1 MTPGAELL
9 AQGRALAPSVGVSR
23 FSAAQGVTS
32 EHAYKRRCVEQ
43 GRVMYHAH
51 LGLNTWPATASALA
65 EVTST
70 LAERGHRLDRFGL
83 CLDRGMGLPP
93 GRRALVPKETG
104 PRLADDEWVQ
114 VATAADTQPHL
125 GDFMIGTE
133 ASVENTA
140 RALAAGITTVGNLGQ
155 YLTFSTPGADDAVV
169 TAATVRALGVMAAA
183 RASGAVVHSYL
194 DDGPAMQL
202 SCYGTYLA
210 WAALERYVVEDL
222 AGARLAHCYGGLVPQ
237 PAARA
242 VVGLALRHLH
252 GADAVGSMVYGNT
265 VDYTRDAT
273 RNTAVLAAYL
283 HVDVATQLRAPSGHA
298 VNPVPLTENVRIPS
312 AADVLEVQLL
322 AREVEREARR
332 SGDLFDW
339 AALERQ
345 AAEAADFAVAA
356 SRRMLALL
364 AEDGVDTG
372 DVAALL
378 AALRAVDVVALE
390 RRLGLR
396 PPAGVASWQP
406 WKAATVGALTD
417 DVSAAAPERLVGVR
431 VVLACLDVHDLARDV
446 VRAALVGLG
455 AEVVLLPT
463 DSVPEAVAR
472 AAVAEDACAVVV
484 SSYNGTALT
493 AGRRLVAALGDL
505 GYEGVVVMGG
515 VLNEDRGGELPV
527 DVRDDL
533 VGLGIRCPATLAE
546 VPGIVAAARS
556 R

>member
-1 MTPGAELL
+1 MHGSDLL
-9 AQGRALAPSVGVSR
+9 AQGRALAAPVGVSR
-23 FSAAQGVTS
+23 FLGTRGLRS
-32 EHAYKRRCVEQ
+32 EYEHKRRSMAA

-51 LGLNTWPATASALA
+51 VGLNTWPATAAAL
-65 EVTST
+65 EHVTGG
-70 LAERGHRLDRFGL
+70 LAERGHVLDRFGL

-93 GRRALVPKETG
+93 HRRALVPKETG
-104 PRLADDEWVQ
+104 PRLEDGDWAQ

-133 ASVENTA
+133 ASVENTV
-140 RALAAGITTVGNLGQ
+140 RALAAGVTTIGNLGQ
-155 YLTFSTPGADDAVV
+155 YLAFSTPGADDVAV

-183 RASGAVVHSYL
+183 RPSGAVVHSYL

-202 SCYGTYLA
+202 STYGSYLA

-252 GADAVGSMVYGNT
+252 AEDAVGSMVYGNT
-265 VDYTRDAT
+265 VDCTRDPA
-273 RNTAVLAAYL
+273 RNTAVLAASVQ
-283 HVDVATQLRAPSGHA
+283 VDVATQLHAPSGHA

-322 AREVEREARR
+322 AREVEREVRR

-339 AALERQ
+339 AALDRQ
-345 AAEAADFAVAA
+345 AADAAEYAVEA

-364 AEDGVDTG
+364 DEDGVDTG

-390 RRLGLR
+390 RRVRLR
-396 PPAGVASWQP
+396 PPGGVASWQP
-406 WKAATVGALTD
+406 WKAATVGAMTD
-417 DVSAAAPERLVGVR
+417 ELLGAAPRRLTGAR
-431 VVLACLDVHDLARDV
+431 VVLACLDVHDLVRDV
-446 VRAALVGLG
+446 VRTSLVGLG

-463 DSVPEAVAR
+463 DCAPEAVAR
-472 AAVAEDACAVVV
+472 AAVTEDACAVVV

-493 AGRRLVAALGDL
+493 AGTRLAAALTDL
-505 GYEGVVVMGG
+505 GYDGVVVMGG

-527 DVRDDL
+527 DVRADL
-533 VGLGIRCPATLAE
+533 ERLGIRCPDRLSELPAILAA
-546 VPGIVAAARS
+546 VS
-556 R
+556 

>member
-1 MTPGAELL
+1 MHGSELL

-23 FSAAQGVTS
+23 FGATHGVTS
-32 EHAYKRRCVEQ
+32 ELAYKRRCVAE
-43 GRVMYHAH
+43 GRVMFHAH
-51 LGLNTWPATASALA
+51 LGLNTWPATASAL
-65 EVTST
+65 EHVTSG
-70 LAERGHRLDRFGL
+70 LAARGHRLDRFGL

-93 GRRALVPKETG
+93 QRRALVPKETG
-104 PRLADDEWVQ
+104 PRLTDDEWVQ

-133 ASVENTA
+133 ASVENTV
-140 RALAAGITTVGNLGQ
+140 RALAAGVTTIGNLGQ
-155 YLTFSTPGADDAVV
+155 YLAFSTPGADDVAV

-183 RASGAVVHSYL
+183 RPAGAVVHSYL

-202 SCYGTYLA
+202 SSYGTYLA

-222 AGARLAHCYGGLVPQ
+222 AGARLAHCFGGLVPQ

-252 GADAVGSMVYGNT
+252 GDDAVGSMVYGNT
-265 VDYTRDAT
+265 VDYTRDPE
-273 RNTAVLAAYL
+273 RNTAVLAGYL
-283 HVDVATQLRAPSGHA
+283 HVDVATQLHAPSGHA

-322 AREVEREARR
+322 GREIEREARR

-339 AALERQ
+339 AALDRQ
-345 AAEAADFAVAA
+345 AADAAEFAVAA

-364 AEDGVDTG
+364 DEDGVDTR

-390 RRLGLR
+390 RRLRLR

-417 DVSAAAPERLVGVR
+417 DVRAAAPERLTGAR

-446 VRAALVGLG
+446 VRTALVGLG

-463 DSVPEAVAR
+463 DSTPEAVAR

-493 AGRRLVAALGDL
+493 AGRRLVAALADG
-505 GYEGVVVMGG
+505 GYDGVVVMGG

-533 VGLGIRCPATLAE
+533 VRLGIRCPDRLSE
-546 VPGIVAAARS
+546 VPAIVAGTLS
-556 R
+556 